1 VPFNLDVFERAPVAV
16 ACLVISEA
24 VRVIRLLI
32 DQARDPLLTFAR
44 ELPEKIPG
52 LG

>member
-1 VPFNLDVFERAPVAV
+1 VPFKLDVFERAPGAV

-24 VRVIRLLI
+24 VRVIRQLI
-32 DQARDPLLTFAR
+32 DQACDPPLTLAR
-44 ELPEKIPG
+44 ELPEKISG